1 MTAARARGVATAV
14 GWAALGFALPVAMLA
29 ALSAWGGVY
38 PFGPASF
45 LTEDL
50 LYQYVD
56 FFTWFRAV
64 LLGDESLLYSTAQA
78 LGANTWGLYSYYLAS
93 PFNLLVALFPVEG
106 VTLFTWVITAL
117 KLGCVQLA
125 MTWFLRRRFGLS
137 RGAAL
142 ALALAF
148 TWSSWTATQLRNP
161 LWLDALICLPLMAA
175 GAWALVRE
183 GRWRLLVGATAASI
197 IVCWYTGYMTILFLC
212 CYAVFECYL
221 RCVDEPGFGWRGVAR
236 TAARFAAAMAGAL
249 ALAAFTFLPTVL
261 AMTGD
266 VSGRIAG
273 EAAAGGVRWATA
285 LKLGGAMLALAAVG
299 VGAALAALRWTRAP
313 KRRRLRPRLAAGL
326 LPWRRSRWWRWPR
339 RTCWA

>member
-1 MTAARARGVATAV
+1 M
-14 GWAALGFALPVAMLA
+14 
-29 ALSAWGGVY
+29 SAWNGVY

-64 LLGDESLLYSTAQA
+64 LLGDESLFYSTAQA

-93 PFNLLVALFPVEG
+93 PFNLLVALFPVER
-106 VTLFTWVITAL
+106 VTLFVWMITAL

-148 TWSSWTATQLRNP
+148 TWSSWTAAQ
-161 LWLDALICLPLMAA
+161 
-175 GAWALVRE
+175 LVRE

-212 CYAVFECYL
+212 CYAVFECFL

-236 TAARFAAAMAGAL
+236 TALRFAAAMVGAL
-249 ALAAFTFLPTVL
+249 ALAAFTFVPTVL
-261 AMTGD
+261 AMMGD
-266 VSGRIAG
+266 VSGLRG
-273 EAAAGGVRWATA
+273 CRGGRPSSWAA
-285 LKLGGAMLALAAVG
+285 
-299 VGAALAALRWTRAP
+299 
-313 KRRRLRPRLAAGL
+313 PR
-326 LPWRRSRWWRWPR
+326 SS
-339 RTCWA
+339 